1 MISLISV
8 FLRHKK
14 LIIIVT
20 AAALVVSAG
29 VSLLIPPRYVS
40 YVSILPLGVEKD
52 ISGLRDFF
60 SSLGELGEISAT
72 LLRAR
77 KNLIIDNMIRSMHM
91 SVLMDER
98 FDLASVYGERDREG
112 IHERLKRQTG
122 VVLKDEGVMVLSIE
136 DESPERAKE
145 MLEAYIENLD
155 SMLVD
160 LVLENAE
167 KKRQFLLGEIERRE
181 KRIAMAD
188 SALQRFQLEHG
199 LYDIEEQAR
208 AALMVAAALSARQSM
223 LEVETELL
231 EMTLKRGSPELEAL
245 RSELDLVE
253 GQISDMRKGVERG
266 QSLFPPLNDFP
277 GLASEYARL
286 LTERK
291 LQEFVI
297 MYLSLQLEDARMSSN
312 RRMSVLKVIDPPF
325 VPERRVWPKRK
336 QIVMVS
342 TLAALFWATFIL
354 LVVESRGSGSDATGS
369 EDRDPQVSDERE

>member
-14 LIIIVT
+14 LIIVVT
-20 AAALVVSAG
+20 AAAFAVSAV

-40 YVSILPLGVEKD
+40 YASILPLGVEKD

-60 SSLGELGEISAT
+60 SSLGEFGEISAT

-77 KNLIIDNMIRSMHM
+77 KNLVIDNIIRSMHM
-91 SVLMDER
+91 SVLMDGR
-98 FDLASVYGERDREG
+98 FDLATVYGERDREG
-112 IHERLKRQTG
+112 IQKRLKEQTG
-122 VVLKDEGVMVLSIE
+122 VVLKDEGVLVLSVE
-136 DESPERAKE
+136 DESPGRAKE

-155 SMLVD
+155 TILVD
-160 LVLENAE
+160 LVLENAG
-167 KKRQFLLGEIERRE
+167 KRRIFLLEEIERRE
-181 KRIAMAD
+181 KRIEEAD
-188 SALQRFQLEHG
+188 SALQRFQVEHG

-223 LEVETELL
+223 LEVERELL

-245 RSELDLVE
+245 GSELDLIE
-253 GQISDMRKGVERG
+253 GQLSGMRKGMERG

-286 LTERK
+286 LAERK

-297 MYLSLQLEDARMSSN
+297 MYLSLQLEDARLSSN
-312 RRMSVLKVIDPPF
+312 RRGGVLKVIDPPF

-342 TLAALFWATFIL
+342 TLAALFWVTFIL
-354 LVVESRGSGSDATGS
+354 LVAESRGGGSTAAGSGDRGS
-369 EDRDPQVSDERE
+369 LITDEKE

>member
-1 MISLISV
+1 MISLISA

-14 LIIIVT
+14 LIIVVT
-20 AAALVVSAG
+20 AAAFAVSAV

-40 YVSILPLGVEKD
+40 YASILPLGVEKD

-60 SSLGELGEISAT
+60 SSLGEFGEISAT

-77 KNLIIDNMIRSMHM
+77 KNLVIDNIIRSMHM
-91 SVLMDER
+91 SVLMDGR
-98 FDLASVYGERDREG
+98 FDLATVYGERDREG
-112 IHERLKRQTG
+112 IQKRLKEQTG
-122 VVLKDEGVMVLSIE
+122 VVLKDEGVLVLSVE
-136 DESPERAKE
+136 DESPGRAKE

-155 SMLVD
+155 TILVD
-160 LVLENAE
+160 LVLENAG
-167 KKRQFLLGEIERRE
+167 KRRIFLFEEIERRE
-181 KRIAMAD
+181 KRIEEAD
-188 SALQRFQLEHG
+188 SALQRFQVEHG

-223 LEVETELL
+223 LEVERELL

-245 RSELDLVE
+245 GSELDLIE
-253 GQISDMRKGVERG
+253 GQLSGMRKGMERG

-286 LTERK
+286 LAERK

-297 MYLSLQLEDARMSSN
+297 MYLSLQLEDARLSSN
-312 RRMSVLKVIDPPF
+312 RRGGVLKVIDPPF

-342 TLAALFWATFIL
+342 TLAALFWVTFIL
-354 LVVESRGSGSDATGS
+354 LVAESRGGGSTAAGSGDRGS
-369 EDRDPQVSDERE
+369 LITDEKE

>member
-1 MISLISV
+1 M
-8 FLRHKK
+8 
-14 LIIIVT
+14 
-20 AAALVVSAG
+20 
-29 VSLLIPPRYVS
+29 SLLIPPRYVS
-40 YVSILPLGVEKD
+40 YASILPLGVEKD

-60 SSLGELGEISAT
+60 SSLGEFGEISAT

-77 KNLIIDNMIRSMHM
+77 KNLVIDNIIRSMHM

-98 FDLASVYGERDREG
+98 FDLATVYGERDREG
-112 IHERLKRQTG
+112 IQKRLKEQTG
-122 VVLKDEGVMVLSIE
+122 VVLKDEGVLVLSVE
-136 DESPERAKE
+136 DESPGRAKE

-155 SMLVD
+155 TILVD
-160 LVLENAE
+160 LVLENAG
-167 KKRQFLLGEIERRE
+167 KRRIFLLEEIERRE
-181 KRIAMAD
+181 KRIEEAD
-188 SALQRFQLEHG
+188 SALQRFQVEHG

-223 LEVETELL
+223 LEVERELL

-245 RSELDLVE
+245 GSELDLIE
-253 GQISDMRKGVERG
+253 GQLSGMRKGMERG

-286 LTERK
+286 LAERK

-297 MYLSLQLEDARMSSN
+297 MYLSLQLEDARLSSN
-312 RRMSVLKVIDPPF
+312 RRGGVLKVIDPPF

-342 TLAALFWATFIL
+342 TLAALFWVTFIL
-354 LVVESRGSGSDATGS
+354 LVAESRGGGSTAAGSGDRGS
-369 EDRDPQVSDERE
+369 LITDEKE